1 MKTIRKSLLTLG
13 ACALVAAITTVAT
26 AQTTVITEIAPTG
39 KLRVGMNAANAT
51 LVTRA
56 ADGSVSGLS
65 VDLGK
70 FIAEKLGLEF
80 EPVVYATAAAFTASF
95 GKGEWDIIVTGRNPL
110 AAKLVDLLP
119 DVILRDY
126 VFVAAPGREF
136 SDAGQVD
143 RAGIKIGVPRNASAD
158 AFLSRRLKSAELVR
172 VVGDSA
178 TAIDLLRTGKV
189 DVYAA
194 GTDTALQIA
203 DGLPGTRIIGT
214 FQTVAFAVSIPKGRS
229 PEVQSKITQIVNDA
243 KRAGIV
249 QKAIE
254 KSDLKGVR
262 VAPD

>member
-1 MKTIRKSLLTLG
+1 M
-13 ACALVAAITTVAT
+13 
-26 AQTTVITEIAPTG
+26 
-39 KLRVGMNAANAT
+39 
-51 LVTRA
+51 
-56 ADGSVSGLS
+56 
-65 VDLGK
+65 
-70 FIAEKLGLEF
+70 
-80 EPVVYATAAAFTASF
+80 
-95 GKGEWDIIVTGRNPL
+95 
-110 AAKLVDLLP
+110 P

-126 VFVAAPGREF
+126 VYVAAPGREF
-136 SDAGQVD
+136 ADAGQVD
-143 RAGIKIGVPRNASAD
+143 RAGIRIGVPRNASAD

-172 VVGDSA
+172 VAGDIA

-189 DVYAA
+189 DLYAA

-203 DGLPGTRIIGT
+203 DDLPGTRIIGT

-229 PEVQSKITQIVNDA
+229 PEAQSRITEIVNDA